1 MKSILIGAGG
11 TGAQGSVIVKYL
23 AANGYS
29 VKVLTRNVDHPHA
42 KALSALENVTVLPSS
57 PAGHDEV
64 SFLAAAKDVDYCFI
78 NTDGFAI
85 GEIVELYWGIRFFEL
100 ARLAGIKHFVY
111 SSLDYV
117 NDLDL
122 KYHTGHYSGKSRV
135 ARKSHILL
143 SDFD

>member
-23 AANGYS
+23 ATHGYS

-42 KALSALENVTVLPSS
+42 KALAALDNVTLLPSS
-57 PAGHDEV
+57 PTGHDEE

-85 GEIVELYWGIRFFEL
+85 GEIVELHWGIRFFEL
-100 ARLAGIKHFVY
+100 ARLAGIKHYIY

-122 KYHTGHYSGKSRV
+122 KFHTGHYSGKSRV
-135 ARKSHILL
+135 ARESKVLL
-143 SDFD
+143 LDFG